1 MGCRS
6 TKATTAGAK
15 QPAAQAPVEHDA
27 AARGVNSSIRLRQSA
42 SASSSASPARG
53 TAQTGAASPP
63 PAAVPVGTEDIDSD
77 ATAPASSHHE
87 LTFDEAALPSPT
99 SDMARP
105 ASAPKSALRAS
116 SGSTKHNK
124 RVTVVMPTVVEHS
137 VAAKPLIAKQ
147 GSAGNTPFPKAKPS
161 DAELDMSPSLQSPEI
176 AGGHDRTAML
186 GASEVAGAQLL
197 QVKTTQSDSSV
208 SVGEQSPDDVTP
220 KDEASGH
227 GLPPIRTDRS
237 PDSVSAAR
245 HAAASAGVAA
255 AGIAAA
261 RGSQAARGAKQSA
274 ATPSEEDDE
283 VVAGWLRLG
292 RAQDA
297 SAGQQ
302 LLQHVYLVL
311 DHGVLT
317 TYNHASEY
325 EAGGAPRLP
334 EEGGNIRLRDYFLV
348 RSVDEKSGPLHSQAD
363 PGLFALVPMAS
374 GAAGR
379 RADSKSTRS
388 SRSSVTPRAG
398 PNAQVQRSAEPQ
410 LTPRSSGA
418 TPTAGSIRF
427 SPQAVYM
434 LRAPNLQIVDAWMDA
449 IHEEGAHIPDEAEA
463 DAAWAQIAAQ
473 GLLRRGSP
481 AMQQLQQQ
489 GQRQRKSGSSARR
502 QDVDPLLTAQARAM
516 RHEGLV

>member
-1 MGCRS
+1 MRAQPTQAYLAYCSTGASLLLWARCGCRRS
-6 TKATTAGAK
+6 RDGALVSELATD
-15 QPAAQAPVEHDA
+15 VCW
-27 AARGVNSSIRLRQSA
+27 SC
-42 SASSSASPARG
+42 SPAHCLCRPRNP
-53 TAQTGAASPP
+53 SPP
-63 PAAVPVGTEDIDSD
+63 PTGTEDVDSD

-124 RVTVVMPTVVEHS
+124 RVTVVMPTLVEHS

-176 AGGHDRTAML
+176 AAGDHDRTAML

-220 KDEASGH
+220 KDEAGGH

-261 RGSQAARGAKQSA
+261 RGGQAARGTKQSA

-334 EEGGNIRLRDYFLV
+334 EEGGTIRLRDYFLV

-363 PGLFALVPMAS
+363 PGLFALVPMAG
-374 GAAGR
+374 GAAGH

-388 SRSSVTPRAG
+388 SRSSATPRAG
-398 PNAQVQRSAEPQ
+398 PAAGVQRNAEPQ

-418 TPTAGSIRF
+418 TPTAGNIRF

-489 GQRQRKSGSSARR
+489 QGQSQRKSASSARR